1 MKLTYINLQR
11 KINSNKSKECS
22 LTINNQKFD
31 FKIEKIARPKH
42 YKIEFL
48 NQTYNLIKPI
58 KVKYVKKITKK
69 TYTIYCYKNLLYL
82 IQKNNFIFPYILNQ
96 GLELFINMNANLKNE
111 ILSSLNNSADKIIF
125 ENENISEFIITEQ
138 VYIENN
144 NNCITNDNI
153 FTDKILI
160 PNKFGKYSN
169 EYIDDINNFDKL
181 FFLENFN
188 LTKFMYKITYYLID
202 RTVFNFVKGNDKIGK
217 TFAILFYSRL
227 DNINIYFNIKKY
239 IELEQNHDNIK
250 IIKILFYEISK
261 IFIEYK
267 DYTEFATLFLE
278 DIKDII
284 KSPINI
290 HSLLI
295 KLIGSIDNYFFKN
308 KNKYNKLLVVLDE
321 VEMDEIKKDLVK
333 RNYNLIDE
341 LHKRTKVFL
350 FILQ

>member
-1 MKLTYINLQR
+1 
-11 KINSNKSKECS
+11 
-22 LTINNQKFD
+22 
-31 FKIEKIARPKH
+31 
-42 YKIEFL
+42 
-48 NQTYNLIKPI
+48 
-58 KVKYVKKITKK
+58 
-69 TYTIYCYKNLLYL
+69 
-82 IQKNNFIFPYILNQ
+82 
-96 GLELFINMNANLKNE
+96 MNANLKNE

-295 KLIGSIDNYFFKN
+295 KFIGNIDNYFFKN

-321 VEMDEIKKDLVK
+321 VEMDETKIDLFK

-341 LHKRTKVFL
+341 LHKRKYSFFIHFTIISPINDNYVKKGIILALNL
-350 FILQ
+350 FIKNSGKETSNFRKDPNSDRIIYAYFYYCNLCFSNENEFIKYQTELLKRNINNIPQKYLE